1 MVDKNSSTNSSKKQN
16 TNPYRRIFFSG
27 VNVLSLLL
35 LLFGFVGALLVMAT
49 PGGNPYESI
58 AVFISIIWCVI
69 FLQYFVWAIYYY
81 NINYGLTDLDWERKF
96 KAREEKAKGI
106 DVAEEDLKVPSENPY
121 KDETFGLP
129 GGTVR
134 GMIAFT
140 LLFGAVALMLVS
152 MGMDGDLDENSFFR
166 DHFEFFKTAFLM
178 MIAFYF
184 GDSSLKTLSKRWPK
198 NGQQESG
205 DGNGVDNPPEINP
218 RKLLQDSDL

>member
-1 MVDKNSSTNSSKKQN
+1 MVTKNSSSNSSKNK
-16 TNPYRRIFFSG
+16 NPYRRTFFYG
-27 VNVLSLLL
+27 VHALSFLL
-35 LLFGFVGALLVMAT
+35 LLFGFLGSIMIMT
-49 PGGNPYESI
+49 GTNGNPYEAT

-81 NINYGLTDLDWERKF
+81 NINYGLTDKDWERIF
-96 KAREEKAKGI
+96 KARADNANGLKVI
-106 DVAEEDLKVPSENPY
+106 EEDLKSPSQNPY

-152 MGMDGDLDENSFFR
+152 MGMDGNIDQNSFFR

-184 GDSSLKTLSKRWPK
+184 GNSALKILSK
-198 NGQQESG
+198 NGQQSSDSGNEANRPTTSLKKTLQES
-205 DGNGVDNPPEINP
+205 EE
-218 RKLLQDSDL
+218 